1 MRLGKPLTNGKIKFR
16 RMLRVGFHVVSFLL
30 VLIVKLWYLKVGSI
44 MLMNL
49 LFSLIGN
56 QLPRTASSDLQKA
69 LLLIENLQAGDFLS
83 FVNTLYFPET
93 IDNCKISPVLNFD
106 RHEQKKELDTLRP
119 RIQKDL
125 LKVTLKDVK

>member
-1 MRLGKPLTNGKIKFR
+1 
-16 RMLRVGFHVVSFLL
+16 
-30 VLIVKLWYLKVGSI
+30 

-83 FVNTLYFPET
+83 FENTLYFPET

-106 RHEQKKELDTLRP
+106 RHEQKKGIGHVTTTDT
-119 RIQKDL
+119 KGF
-125 LKVTLKDVK
+125 VKGYTQRCQITIEFQIRFVYLTSIFYLQFTN

>member
-1 MRLGKPLTNGKIKFR
+1 
-16 RMLRVGFHVVSFLL
+16 
-30 VLIVKLWYLKVGSI
+30 

-69 LLLIENLQAGDFLS
+69 VLLIENLQAGDFLS

>member
-1 MRLGKPLTNGKIKFR
+1 
-16 RMLRVGFHVVSFLL
+16 
-30 VLIVKLWYLKVGSI
+30 

-83 FVNTLYFPET
+83 FVNTLYP
-93 IDNCKISPVLNFD
+93 
-106 RHEQKKELDTLRP
+106 
-119 RIQKDL
+119 
-125 LKVTLKDVK
+125 